1 MVNNMIAIKSDKEYR
16 EWVAELSQRYQKC
29 QIKAA
34 SSVNREMLLFYWTLG
49 RDVAKMKA
57 KSRWGSGFLRQLSSD
72 LKHAL
77 PNVKG
82 LSFTN
87 LVYMVYFY
95 RLYPDLEIYPQ
106 LGEKTQDEIYPQ
118 VEDKLESNI
127 VKTNNIL
134 SELVFSIPWGHH
146 KLIIDKCGKDQDKA
160 KFYVQETVKNNWSRA
175 VLLNWLDTDL
185 YERQGKAVTNF
196 FLTLPAPQSDLA
208 QEITK
213 DPYNFDFLSIRA
225 RYDEKEFKDA
235 LMENVQRLLMEL
247 GSGFAFV
254 GREYRLVVGK
264 TEQFIDLLFYNFR
277 LHCFVVVEV
286 KVSAF
291 DPRDMGQLST
301 YVAAVDGILRSKTDA
316 PTIGLL
322 ICKTKDNVLAQ
333 YAANVIKAPVG
344 ISEYQLA
351 NLLKDEFKG
360 TLPTIEEIESGL
372 KM

>member
-118 VEDKLESNI
+118 VGDKLESNI

-175 VLLNWLDTDL
+175 VLLL
-185 YERQGKAVTNF
+185 
-196 FLTLPAPQSDLA
+196 
-208 QEITK
+208 
-213 DPYNFDFLSIRA
+213 
-225 RYDEKEFKDA
+225 
-235 LMENVQRLLMEL
+235 
-247 GSGFAFV
+247 
-254 GREYRLVVGK
+254 
-264 TEQFIDLLFYNFR
+264 
-277 LHCFVVVEV
+277 
-286 KVSAF
+286 
-291 DPRDMGQLST
+291 
-301 YVAAVDGILRSKTDA
+301 
-316 PTIGLL
+316 
-322 ICKTKDNVLAQ
+322 
-333 YAANVIKAPVG
+333 
-344 ISEYQLA
+344 
-351 NLLKDEFKG
+351 
-360 TLPTIEEIESGL
+360 
-372 KM
+372 